1 MTLHFTRSD
10 WGESGWKERDDKMVL
25 SIILIRIVDQPVLRG
40 WQGKIE
46 RLFTDE
52 SQFSFGIHAGKRK
65 KNQKDKQQVDQST
78 EYLFSHK
85 HLPLSI
91 F

>member
-40 WQGKIE
+40 WQCKVKGLSTNQLYFF
-46 RLFTDE
+46 R
-52 SQFSFGIHAGKRK
+52 SFRVRKRK
-65 KNQKDKQQVDQST
+65 KKK
-78 EYLFSHK
+78 
-85 HLPLSI
+85 
-91 F
+91 